1 MKLAAESCSVQIQYQ
16 VARVEKIQSMMS
28 VNMEK
33 LGSKVS
39 EMADS
44 SHRLFDLSLKVVVAQ
59 TKEAFLFCL

>member
-1 MKLAAESCSVQIQYQ
+1 MKLSAESCSVQIQYQ
-16 VARVEKIQSMMS
+16 VARVEKNQSMMS

-44 SHRLFDLSLKVVVAQ
+44 SHPLFDLSLKVVVAQ
-59 TKEAFLFCL
+59 TKEEFLFCL